1 MYTDSAPPDRAALC
15 WPWRTLEKV
24 ASGNVGL
31 RHVQQFS
38 REETRRTQHHLC
50 RRGIEVFHWGCK
62 LRGFDFILFFG
73 ISIGI
78 KLRMIDISKK
88 ITFLFLLNV

>member
-1 MYTDSAPPDRAALC
+1 METWGFQSCAAVLLRGGDENLAPTLPKRYRSLLC
-15 WPWRTLEKV
+15 
-24 ASGNVGL
+24 
-31 RHVQQFS
+31 
-38 REETRRTQHHLC
+38 
-50 RRGIEVFHWGCK
+50 GCK